1 MGNCAGKSNSTG
13 RNKAG
18 AAGARLADGGRGPN
32 GGFHHGGGQQVFV
45 EQSISSVGAVG
56 SGHGVD
62 PSALH
67 SAVGNSGA
75 VVAVAGGTTVPPVV
89 AGGNTTNQFI
99 ALYDYDARTDED
111 LSFRKGDIL
120 EIINDTQVFITT

>member
-18 AAGARLADGGRGPN
+18 ARLADGGRGPSN

-45 EQSISSVGAVG
+45 EPSISSVGAVG

-62 PSALH
+62 PSAHLT
-67 SAVGNSGA
+67 SVGNSGT
-75 VVAVAGGTTVPPVV
+75 VVAVAGANAVSPVAV
-89 AGGNTTNQFI
+89 GSTSTNQFI

-111 LSFRKGDIL
+111 LSFKKGDIL